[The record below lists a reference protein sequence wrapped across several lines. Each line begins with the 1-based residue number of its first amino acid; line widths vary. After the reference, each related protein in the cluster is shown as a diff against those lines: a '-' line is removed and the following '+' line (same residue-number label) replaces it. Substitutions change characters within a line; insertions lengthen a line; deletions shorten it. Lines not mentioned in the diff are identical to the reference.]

1 MEVCWLII
9 NLKSKLSSQT
19 YRQLG
24 MTVHLE
30 PVGADQVLLVEH
42 GVVGTEEVEV
52 LELKY

>member
-9 NLKSKLSSQT
+9 NLIKTKLQSYRKLS
-19 YRQLG
+19 
-24 MTVHLE
+24 MTVHLK

-42 GVVGTEEVEV
+42 GVVRTEEVEV

>member
-1 MEVCWLII
+1 M
-9 NLKSKLSSQT
+9 T
-19 YRQLG
+19 HRQLRVA
-24 MTVHLE
+24 VHLE